1 MKIRVDDIPEE
12 GLHLSFSGDKDFLS
26 DALSNIS
33 ISGDIKIDPHV
44 KGRIDLF
51 RSDEDVLLL
60 GTVVG
65 SMNLICSRCISEFSL
80 VKEMNLD
87 LKFRVGGNESESR
100 QTSDQHEQDIMFLE
114 DAELD
119 PAEIILQELLLE
131 IPMKPLCRED
141 CAGLCPK
148 CGALKGS
155 PECKCS
161 DERDIDPRWEALARL
176 ATKLDDHSRP

>member
-1 MKIRVDDIPEE
+1 MKIRVDDIPED
-12 GLHLSFSGDKDFLS
+12 GLHLSFSGDEEFLS
-26 DALSNIS
+26 DAINAVS
-33 ISGDIKIDPHV
+33 IPGDVKIDPHIEGKV
-44 KGRIDLF
+44 DLF

-65 SMNLICSRCISEFSL
+65 SMNLMCSRCISEFIV
-80 VKEMNLD
+80 VKQVNLD
-87 LKFRVGGNESESR
+87 LKFRVGGIENEFR
-100 QTSDQHEQDIMFLE
+100 QSAELQEQDVMFLKS
-114 DAELD
+114 AELD

-155 PECKCS
+155 PECKCG
-161 DERDIDPRWEALARL
+161 DARDIDPRWEALAGL
-176 ATKLDDHSRP
+176 AKKLDDHSPS